1 MERLLL
7 KALHEE
13 DFDHEHQEIYSF
25 FSSDLDKF
33 KNAFSEFATPSC
45 KSYVCSVNPTNLAL
59 WFEALL
65 AIWYHIFM
73 CFLLLDLWYTIKTK
87 VVVWKLGCEKIFH
100 IKRYGQALTAKYKG
114 LTVKVETKHL
124 LKNWFPDYRF
134 CFYQSNRSMVM
145 RTT

>member
-1 MERLLL
+1 MKKILIMNIRKYIRFL
-7 KALHEE
+7 A
-13 DFDHEHQEIYSF
+13 
-25 FSSDLDKF
+25 
-33 KNAFSEFATPSC
+33 ATWTNLRTPFRS

-100 IKRYGQALTAKYKG
+100 IKLYGQALTAKYKG